1 MRKKTD
7 KLCDQ
12 VSDAIL
18 DACLANDP
26 YSKVACE
33 TASKTG
39 MVMVLGEISTKSS
52 IDFQKIIRETVKR
65 IGFTDSS
72 IGKMTPT

>member
-1 MRKKTD
+1 
-7 KLCDQ
+7 
-12 VSDAIL
+12 
-18 DACLANDP
+18 
-26 YSKVACE
+26 
-33 TASKTG
+33 